1 MQTLRARPGL
11 ALAFAMGLLGLVP
24 GAASAGD
31 MQTPDHPIATPAT
44 LVPPVLRPIPV
55 VFPMPRPRIMPAM
68 PHPTLAPVRS
78 LVPAPRP
85 VFKPQLVSAVVPAP
99 AAAPTVMAATPAPN
113 GLPRVVGHGG
123 SRRIW
128 CVTYV
133 NAVTNFNI
141 QGDAHQWWALA
152 ANRYARGPQ
161 PAADAVLAFRS
172 TRGMPLGHVAL
183 VAKVISPRE
192 VLVNQANWVRNTVT
206 ADTRVLDVSPK
217 NDWSQVR
224 VENLDGTFGG
234 VYPTYGF
241 IYDQAA
247 RGQG

>member
-1 MQTLRARPGL
+1 MQALRARPGIV
-11 ALAFAMGLLGLVP
+11 LAFALGLLGLAP
-24 GAASAGD
+24 LAAQAND
-31 MQTPDHPIATPAT
+31 LMTPDRPVAMPIVHLAD
-44 LVPPVLRPIPV
+44 VPRPIPAI
-55 VFPMPRPRIMPAM
+55 FPMPRPQIIPV
-68 PHPTLAPVRS
+68 TLAPSRS

-85 VFKPQLVSAVVPAP
+85 AFRPQPVTAAAPASTAAPFVVAAAAP
-99 AAAPTVMAATPAPN
+99 AAA

-123 SRRIW
+123 ARRIW

-133 NAVTNFNI
+133 NTVTSFNI
-141 QGDAHQWWALA
+141 QGDAHQWWSLA
-152 ANRYARGPQ
+152 ANRYARGPE
-161 PAADAVLAFRS
+161 PAAGAVLAFRS

-183 VAKVISPRE
+183 VAKVVSPRE

-206 ADTRVLDVSPK
+206 ADTRVVDVSPK

-241 IYDQAA
+241 IYDQSA